1 MEEFVGKELRVG
13 TTKGPIEGVMCVFD
27 KDNGI
32 ITIQNTAGKH
42 ELYFDDVISVNMV
55 ESDGTSCQAETKA
68 LKEADMYALF
78 YEAFN
83 IYGPFEDHFIFAVA
97 ISLKKFLRD
106 FSASSIKIV
115 VGSDDVFGRIG
126 LCFARLALGRAECVS
141 VELRCDLNELKSQK
155 YRNAF
160 ENSGGY
166 FDSVSKSFSLALF
179 ACNRNGNFEMNGFSS
194 AQTII
199 LDIPR
204 SLPFTN
210 FTGVGLGF
218 IPENSAVCTKPYYLL
233 DVGFGSVLCQKY
245 GIPSKYKNS
254 LVKMDITS

>member
-1 MEEFVGKELRVG
+1 MEEFIGRELRVSTANG
-13 TTKGPIEGVMCVFD
+13 FTEGVMCAFD
-27 KDNGI
+27 KSKGI
-32 ITIQNTAGKH
+32 MAIQNAAGTH
-42 ELYFDDVISVNMV
+42 ELCFDDVVGVSLAESNTSV
-55 ESDGTSCQAETKA
+55 ESETKV
-68 LKEADMYALF
+68 LRETDMYALF

-83 IYGPFEDHFIFAVA
+83 IYGPFEDHFIFAAAV
-97 ISLKKFLRD
+97 SLKKFLRD

-141 VELRCDLNELKSQK
+141 VELRCDLNELKSLQ

-160 ENSGGY
+160 ESSGGD
-166 FDSVSKSFSLALF
+166 FDTASRTFSLALF
-179 ACNRNGNFEMNGFSS
+179 ACNRHSDFEMSGFSS
-194 AQTII
+194 AQVIV

-218 IPENSAVCTKPYYLL
+218 VPENSATCTKPYYLL
-233 DVGFGSVLCQKY
+233 DVGFGLVLCQKY

-254 LVKMDITS
+254 LVKMDVTT